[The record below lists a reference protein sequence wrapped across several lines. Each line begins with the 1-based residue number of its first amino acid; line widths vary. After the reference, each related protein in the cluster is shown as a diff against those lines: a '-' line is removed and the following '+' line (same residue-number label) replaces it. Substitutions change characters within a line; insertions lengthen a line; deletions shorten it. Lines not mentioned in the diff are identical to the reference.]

1 MIETRSI
8 CVSCYHCW
16 LKASCC
22 LHKDISTKLKCV
34 CTLDVWVCDTHA
46 KPSGQRGASLVPGL
60 KTCAPEDLNLY
71 STSATAATLHPFIF
85 LVSLVVCPPP
95 PLVHSLRLSF
105 CCRLWPLF
113 FYSHH
118 VSSLIILSLSWVCSS
133 SVPFLVIFAHC
144 QWFLQFLLIRPI
156 FVLFLS
162 ACNPPPLCLLADSS
176 RSQAGQGIWVF
187 DMAHKA
193 EGHRTMSA
201 CTSIIGCIMYTCVHT
216 HIYTCTLCTHLLI
229 PIPAFCIMGERT

>member
-1 MIETRSI
+1 MYGSVPSPLVREAPLWSRALKPAQQKISI
-8 CVSCYHCW
+8 YIQHLPLLQPFIPLFSFCW
-16 LKASCC
+16 L
-22 LHKDISTKLKCV
+22 LFT
-34 CTLDVWVCDTHA
+34 
-46 KPSGQRGASLVPGL
+46 
-60 KTCAPEDLNLY
+60 N
-71 STSATAATLHPFIF
+71 F
-85 LVSLVVCPPP
+85 LVFSCLSLLLYAPP

-176 RSQAGQGIWVF
+176 RSQAG
-187 DMAHKA
+187 
-193 EGHRTMSA
+193 HRTMSA

-216 HIYTCTLCTHLLI
+216 HIYTCTLCAHLLI